1 MQPNDSQPRTIGSK
15 APADFHP
22 EERILAEAVRTL
34 CGGISD
40 MTLWRWLNTPALGFP
55 RPVLINRIRY
65 WKRAEVTAWLAS
77 REVAA

>member
-1 MQPNDSQPRTIGSK
+1 MRPSDSQPRSFPSPE
-15 APADFHP
+15 PAAFHP
-22 EERILAEAVRTL
+22 DERIIAEAVRTL

-40 MTLWRWLNTPALGFP
+40 MTLYRWLNTPAMGFP

-65 WKRAEVTAWLAS
+65 WKRAEVLAWFES